1 MIFEVSVFLQRIVR
15 SLWRVRLEGHAP
27 HSETS
32 KTQITMKT
40 WLLYVLLWVG
50 GSAATPTE
58 REVKV
63 VGNTYGSV
71 LVGDTVEVKYRP
83 DIENSDVLSEDICLH
98 VQVIHRKTKQLS
110 SDREFSFLKSI
121 RGYFY

>member
-1 MIFEVSVFLQRIVR
+1 
-15 SLWRVRLEGHAP
+15 
-27 HSETS
+27 
-32 KTQITMKT
+32 MKT

-58 REVKV
+58 RDVKV

-83 DIENSDVLSEDICLH
+83 DIEKSEVLSEDICLH
-98 VQVIHRKTKQLS
+98 A
-110 SDREFSFLKSI
+110 
-121 RGYFY
+121 YFRLNKCINVNSCQFNMYFKIEM